1 MQYTGNGLPLMLNNL
16 DLNDCLLLIKSPGL
30 QESRVDLLVSCFLFH
45 TCMPLYRAS
54 FGPV

>member
-1 MQYTGNGLPLMLNNL
+1 MQYAGNGLPLMLNNHHL
-16 DLNDCLLLIKSPGL
+16 TDFLLLIKSPSL
-30 QESRVDLLVSCFLFH
+30 QESPVDLLLSCFLLH